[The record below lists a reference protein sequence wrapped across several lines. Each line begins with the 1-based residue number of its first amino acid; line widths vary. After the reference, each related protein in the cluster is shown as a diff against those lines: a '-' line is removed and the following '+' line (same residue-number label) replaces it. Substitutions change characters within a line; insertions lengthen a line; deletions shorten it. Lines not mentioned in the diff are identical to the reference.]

1 MELKPETVRFSRKPP
16 RYNRLFNCYYYI
28 TWPFTFI
35 KKYTMGK
42 IKENWAWVLFIT
54 FLAAFL
60 TFGFQIIYRSCD
72 RQASAAE
79 SSASVPFVE
88 QKCVEIKDYINR
100 QDGDLKNYIDVQDG
114 QAAERMNRI
123 QVDMS
128 KKADKDDFDKVY
140 QKCEENNKL
149 SIEILKMLKE
159 NEK

>member
-1 MELKPETVRFSRKPP
+1 
-16 RYNRLFNCYYYI
+16 
-28 TWPFTFI
+28 
-35 KKYTMGK
+35 MGK

-100 QDGDLKNYIDVQDG
+100 QDGDLKNYIDVQDA
-114 QAAERMNRI
+114 QSTERMNRI
-123 QVDMS
+123 QVEIG
-128 KKADKDDFDKVY
+128 KKADQNDFDRLWNLAIKNNDILIQIAIKNGIKVSPY
-140 QKCEENNKL
+140 EQ
-149 SIEILKMLKE
+149 
-159 NEK
+159 